1 MPNIDRFESA
11 FRAAAKAVFHHR
23 PVVLR
28 KVLVVTDLAVDAADG
43 YAARVKRFLAGLPRA
58 DAIAWSVAK
67 GDEVETVGALLE
79 RVQQEQPD
87 LVCTYRNLHSG
98 AFRWPYTLGDHVEV
112 LTQVTTVPVLLL
124 PRPDAGAALDE
135 GLANTAQVMAVT
147 DHLTGD
153 DALVSWA
160 VALTAP
166 KGTLL
171 LAHVEDEAVFER
183 YMAVIGKVPD
193 VDTAVARAQIRAQL
207 LKEPRD
213 FIETCRAGLAQAG
226 LDLTVVAEVAMGH
239 HLSVYRDL
247 IAEHGVDL
255 LVMNTKD
262 EDQLAMHGLAYPLA
276 VELRGVP
283 LLML

>member
-1 MPNIDRFESA
+1 MPNIDRFESV
-11 FRAAAKAVFHHR
+11 FRSAAKTVFHHR

-28 KVLVVTDLAVDAADG
+28 SVLVVTDLAAEAAAD
-43 YAARVKRFLAGLPRA
+43 YVARVKGFLAGLPKA
-58 DAIAWSVAK
+58 DAVRWSVAQ

-79 RVQQEQPD
+79 RVQKEQPD

-112 LTQVTTVPVLLL
+112 LTQVTSVPVLLL
-124 PRPDAGAALDE
+124 PRPDAAAALDE
-135 GLANTAQVMAVT
+135 RLTNTDRVMAVT

-153 DALVSWA
+153 DALVNWA

-193 VDTAVARAQIRAQL
+193 VDTAIAREQIRGQL

-213 FIETCRAGLAQAG
+213 FIETCRAGLAAAG
-226 LDLTVVAEVAMGH
+226 VEVTVAAEVALGH

-247 IAEHGVDL
+247 VEQHRVDL

-276 VELRGVP
+276 VEFRGLP